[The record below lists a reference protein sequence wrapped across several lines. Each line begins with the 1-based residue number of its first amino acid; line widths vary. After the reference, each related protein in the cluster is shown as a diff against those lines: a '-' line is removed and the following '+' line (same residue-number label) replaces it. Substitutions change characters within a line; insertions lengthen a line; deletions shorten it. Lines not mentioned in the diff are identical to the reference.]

1 MNFLSVFDHLV
12 GLALK
17 GLNTIRQV
25 LIDKLD
31 MNLSAIKA
39 ITNFEIKLKEK
50 KRKKSLSTYP
60 NIYAHICTYIKQE

>member
-39 ITNFEIKLKEK
+39 ITNFEI
-50 KRKKSLSTYP
+50 
-60 NIYAHICTYIKQE
+60 N